1 MPVVLSVRLGRFC
14 GMMSGVLVMSTGSVR
29 VVRRLIMRA
38 GLVVL
43 SGLEMMER
51 GLFVVLCSVSMVA
64 RGFF

>member
-1 MPVVLSVRLGRFC
+1 
-14 GMMSGVLVMSTGSVR
+14 MMSGVLVMSTGSVR

>member
-1 MPVVLSVRLGRFC
+1 
-14 GMMSGVLVMSTGSVR
+14 MMGGVLVMSTGGVR

-43 SGLEMMER
+43 SSLEMMER